1 MFARLSKLASFLRVA
16 AVRRL
21 SAAVLR
27 AKTWTLNRP
36 VPDAASSLQH
46 VLDRCLPPT
55 AAYDGFVA
63 VPTGVFASVIAP
75 LLATADLLAFASTSH
90 AMRRLV
96 VSPAVWRHRVFTS
109 FPALPSTSSLSSPSS
124 LPSWCSVVQI
134 VDTRRGPRVSS
145 VTGRPLSISALRSF
159 SNLRHVYGLYTAQH
173 EHVPDL
179 TSLASLRHLTRVS
192 LYMAGCLE
200 VWKLRLLVALPV
212 LASFAAQYTSFEAGS
227 AETLREWQAVRAG
240 KPGAKRAVCDAAEE
254 DQHDEQ
260 KEGAG
265 SERVD
270 REEDGRSSE
279 GAYDLSLAQR
289 HSPLLLFLHALAAK
303 PTLVHLRLHS
313 CGLTPFVLDHTPVW
327 PYLLCLALCEPLDVP
342 TNYSFARAI
351 ACFPSL
357 TSLTTPDCSD
367 AALEHIVQLPRL
379 EELRVSDYTTKRG
392 QGQAPTTTR
401 GFLTLSTA
409 VMLRSVHYS
418 SVEGADEEPPS
429 LASLIPLFTL
439 AQLTRLSLPAWW
451 MTESK
456 CVQLFT
462 QHRFEHLRC
471 LELFRQSSVRSYLFP
486 QTNAALLSLVKPT
499 DVVVPG
505 RADRQ
510 AARAARRV
518 RDEEEA
524 ESSMEGAVEQHIPT
538 GSSHNFPALECLVLA
553 HRQYGPNVSYIGRR
567 ADLAGEWIRRQLR
580 RSYEYEVVAE
590 WEAEMSTLGEAE
602 LLRNV

>member
-1 MFARLSKLASFLRVA
+1 MPSSSAPSAAASAASFA
-16 AVRRL
+16 AL
-21 SAAVLR
+21 
-27 AKTWTLNRP
+27 P
-36 VPDAASSLQH
+36 SS
-46 VLDRCLPPT
+46 
-55 AAYDGFVA
+55 
-63 VPTGVFASVIAP
+63 VFASAIAP
-75 LLATADLLAFASTSH
+75 LLGTADLLAFASTSH

-96 VSPAVWRHRVFTS
+96 VSPAVWRHRVFKS
-109 FPALPSTSSLSSPSS
+109 FPSLPSASSTSPSS

-134 VDTRRGPRVSS
+134 VDTRRGKGLSS
-145 VTGRPLSISALRSF
+145 VPHRPFSF
-159 SNLRHVYGLYTAQH
+159 ASLPLFPNLRHVYGLHAIPP

-327 PYLLCLALCEPLDVP
+327 PYLLCLNLSLPFDKP
-342 TNYSFARAI
+342 SNISFSKSTT
-351 ACFPSL
+351 CFPSL
-357 TSLTTPDCSD
+357 TSLTTPDYT
-367 AALEHIVQLPRL
+367 AATVEHIVQLTRL
-379 EELRVSDYTTKRG
+379 EELRVSGYISSQRSN
-392 QGQAPTTTR
+392 GQAPTMAE
-401 GFLTLSTA
+401 G
-409 VMLRSVHYS
+409 YS
-418 SVEGADEEPPS
+418 SFTDAALLRFRRYAPAEDIDEEPPS
-429 LASLIPLFTL
+429 LASLTALFTL
-439 AQLTRLSLPAWW
+439 AQLTRLTLPAWW
-451 MTESK
+451 MDPAR
-456 CVQLFT
+456 CQLLFS

-471 LELFRQSSVRSYLFP
+471 LELIKQICLRNYLFP
-486 QTNAALLSLVKPT
+486 QTDASLLPLIRPATVI
-499 DVVVPG
+499 VPG
-505 RADRQ
+505 RLERQ
-510 AARAARRV
+510 TARAARRA
-518 RDEEEA
+518 RDGEEVQSGEESA
-524 ESSMEGAVEQHIPT
+524 EEQHIPAD
-538 GSSHNFPALECLVLA
+538 SACNFPALECVALVYE
-553 HRQYGPNVSYIGRR
+553 QYGPIVSHLGRR
-567 ADLAGEWIRRQLR
+567 TSGGWMVRQLR

-602 LLRNV
+602 LLKSL